1 MNHISSDTPEEALRQ
16 TQADYQ
22 MLVDSLPV
30 CLLRKD
36 RDGKPIFANR
46 PYLEFHKTT
55 LGELIRNG
63 EPVVLNEMKR
73 QQFFSED
80 AETLE
85 KGTVF
90 QGVIQH
96 IHGDGSVCW
105 VERLKGPQLDADRNV
120 VGIQVLFWIVTDRI
134 ETKEAQQRESALL
147 QALLQHVPDAIY
159 FKDTASRFTRISE
172 NMASMFGL
180 ESASE
185 AVHRTDA
192 DFYDGEHAEQ
202 AREDEVRIMRTG
214 KSIVGRIERVAWR
227 DRDATWCS
235 TTKLPLHNADGK
247 VVGTFGLSRDITSL
261 IRAEEALARERD
273 RLQTLMSHLPDVIFI
288 KDTDGRFLTA
298 NPALIRLYGCSEFA
312 ELKGLTD
319 FDFIP
324 RELAQHFADDDQR
337 VMKSGSPLIDREESN
352 VDAFGGEVWMLTSK
366 IPLRD
371 ADGQVIGLVGIGRD
385 ITKQKLAQQA
395 ASRKAM
401 EAGLLYQATSLARET
416 DSLEEAL
423 SGCLSIVC
431 ILTGWTVGHVYVP
444 AEDADVDR
452 LVSAPIW
459 YPEKGTEVSDFRDV
473 TDSVRIQRGQGLP
486 GMIWKTGEPQW
497 IVDVQNG
504 FSSPRAEAFRK
515 AKICSAVGFPV
526 IIRGELVAIL
536 EFFAFRKHL
545 EDKALLWILQSVGE
559 QVGQVIERKRN
570 EETLQI
576 AHDAANAANK
586 AKSDFL
592 ANVSHE
598 IRTPMNGIIG
608 MTELLLE
615 TELTPMQQEYL
626 EMVEASGESLLSLIN
641 DILDFS
647 KIEAGRL
654 DLESIP
660 FDLRESLGDAMKLLG
675 TRAHRQG
682 LELAFSVA
690 PDVPEFLIGD
700 PARLRQVVVNLVGN
714 AIKFTSAGEVVLFV
728 TLQQTAGDVAC
739 LNVSVT
745 DTGIGIAADK
755 IEDVFSAFEQADTST
770 TRRYGGTGLG
780 LAIASR
786 LVAMMGGEI
795 RCESEVGKGSKFS
808 FTTELGIARDVARR
822 NRDPVVVSDTHV
834 LIVDDNATNRRILHD
849 MCRGWGM
856 IAVVAADAAAGLSQ
870 LAAADAP
877 PFSLVLADVNMPDED
892 GFTLCDRIR
901 SHGGFSDL
909 RIIMLTSS
917 GRPGDG
923 DRRQRLGV
931 DAHLLKP
938 VKQSELFDSIV
949 TVLGVTDV
957 EKDAISEEAEDV
969 THATTGLA
977 VLLAED
983 NLVNQTLATGVLK
996 NQGHTVTLARNGR
1009 EAVDIYA
1016 DGSFDVILMD
1026 VQMPILDGLAATA
1039 EIRKLQRQS
1048 GPMTPIIA
1056 MTAHAMK
1063 GDRERCIEG
1072 GMDEYL
1078 SKPIRAKQLAEM
1090 LAKVVGIRGQHAPP
1104 QATRPSD
1111 ETYVEKP
1118 AVIDW
1123 EYALD
1128 NVDGDRNLLRAVID
1142 AFLQESQQ
1150 LLANVQ
1156 GAVDGD
1162 DPKTLHRAGHTLK
1175 GVLLSL
1181 GAPQPAH
1188 LSKSLEDKGAA
1199 GSTEGSQSVLDELKS
1214 LVQEAI
1220 TELSAFDPNAGT
1232 DQPSPT
1238 GA

>member
-46 PYLEFHKTT
+46 PYLEFHNTT
-55 LGELIRNG
+55 LEELIENG
-63 EPVVLNEMKR
+63 EPIVLNEKQR
-73 QQFFSED
+73 KQFSGED
-80 AETLE
+80 AETLQH
-85 KGTVF
+85 GTVF

-96 IHGDGSVCW
+96 IHGDGTVCW

-120 VGIQVLFWIVTDRI
+120 VGIQVLFWVVTDRI
-134 ETKEAQQRESALL
+134 EAEEAQERASALL

-159 FKDTASRFTRISE
+159 FKDTSSRFIRISE
-172 NMASMFGL
+172 NMATMFGL
-180 ESASE
+180 RNASE
-185 AVHRTDA
+185 AIHRTDA
-192 DFYDGEHAEQ
+192 DFFTAKHADQ
-202 AREDEVRIMRTG
+202 AREDELRIMRSG
-214 KSIVGRIERVAWR
+214 ESIVGRIERVTWR

-235 TTKLPLHNADGK
+235 TTKLPLHDAEGN

-288 KDTDGRFLTA
+288 KDTNGRFLMA
-298 NPALIRLYGCSEFA
+298 NPALIRLYGCSEFE
-312 ELKGLTD
+312 ELEGLTD

-324 RELAQHFADDDQR
+324 REVAQHFADDDQR
-337 VMKSGSPLIDREESN
+337 VMNSGTSLIDREESN
-352 VDAFGGEVWMLTSK
+352 VDPRGHEVWMLTSK

-385 ITKQKLAQQA
+385 ITKQKMAQQA

-431 ILTGWTVGHVYVP
+431 ILTGWTVGHVYVH
-444 AEDADVDR
+444 ADDANDDQ

-459 YPEKGTEVSDFRDV
+459 YPEKGTEVSDFREV
-473 TDSVRIQRGQGLP
+473 TDGIRIQRGQGLP
-486 GMIWKTGEPQW
+486 GTIWETGEPLW
-497 IVDVQNG
+497 VEDVQDG
-504 FSSPRAEAFRK
+504 FPSPRADAFRK
-515 AKICSAVGFPV
+515 ANICSAVGFPV

-536 EFFAFRKHL
+536 EFFAFRKHP
-545 EDKALLWILQSVGE
+545 EDKAMLWILQSVGE

-570 EETLQI
+570 EESLRI
-576 AHDAANAANK
+576 AHDAANAANQ

-608 MTELLLE
+608 MTELLLD
-615 TELTPMQQEYL
+615 TQLTPMQREYL
-626 EMVEASGESLLSLIN
+626 VMVEASGESLLSLIN

-690 PDVPEFLIGD
+690 SDVPEFLIGD

-714 AIKFTSAGEVVLFV
+714 AIKFTAAGEVVLTV
-728 TLQQTAGDVAC
+728 TLQQTVDDIAS
-739 LNVSVT
+739 LKVSVT

-780 LAIASR
+780 LAISSR
-786 LVAMMGGEI
+786 LVAMMGGDI
-795 RCESEVGKGSKFS
+795 RCESEVGKGSTFS
-808 FTTELGIARDVARR
+808 FTTELGIAHDVSRKK
-822 NRDPVVVSDTHV
+822 RDPGVVSDTHV
-834 LIVDDNATNRRILHD
+834 LIVDDNATNCRILHD
-849 MCRGWGM
+849 MCSNWGM
-856 IAVVAADAAAGLSQ
+856 NATVAADAASALRQ
-870 LAAADAP
+870 LTAADAP
-877 PFSLVLADVNMPDED
+877 PFRLVLTDVNMPGED
-892 GFTLCDRIR
+892 GFTLCGQIR
-901 SHGGFSDL
+901 SNADFSDL

-917 GRPGDG
+917 GRPGDAE
-923 DRRQRLGV
+923 RRDLLAVNG
-931 DAHLLKP
+931 HLLKP

-949 TVLGVTDV
+949 TVLDVTDV
-957 EKDAISEEAEDV
+957 ATEAISAVAENEAL
-969 THATTGLA
+969 ATTGLA

-996 NQGHTVTLARNGR
+996 NQGHTVTLACNGR
-1009 EAVDIYA
+1009 EAVDIYT
-1016 DGSFDVILMD
+1016 DGSFDVVLMD

-1039 EIRKLQRQS
+1039 EIRKLQQQS
-1048 GPMTPIIA
+1048 DHVTPIIA

-1063 GDRERCIEG
+1063 GDRERCIEA

-1078 SKPIRAKQLAEM
+1078 SKPIRAKQLAAM
-1090 LAKVVGIRGQHAPP
+1090 LARVVGVRGQHAAP
-1104 QATRPSD
+1104 QAIKPSD

-1128 NVDGDRNLLRAVID
+1128 NVDGDRKLLRAVID

-1156 GAVDGD
+1156 RAVDDGD
-1162 DPKTLHRAGHTLK
+1162 AKTLHRAGHTLK

-1199 GSTEGSQSVLDELKS
+1199 GSTEGSQPVLDELNS
-1214 LVQEAI
+1214 LVQDSI
-1220 TELSAFDPNAGT
+1220 RELSAFDPNAGT
-1232 DQPSPT
+1232 DRPKPT

>member
-30 CLLRKD
+30 CLLRKN
-36 RDGKPIFANR
+36 RAGKPIFANR
-46 PYLEFHKTT
+46 PYLEFHNTT
-55 LGELIRNG
+55 LDELIRSG
-63 EPVVLNEMKR
+63 EPIVLNEMQR
-73 QQFFSED
+73 QQFSRED

-85 KGTVF
+85 HGTVF

-96 IHGDGSVCW
+96 IHSNGSVCW

-120 VGIQVLFWIVTDRI
+120 VGIQVLFWIVTDRV
-134 ETKEAQQRESALL
+134 EAEEAQQRESALL
-147 QALLQHVPDAIY
+147 QALLQHIPDAIY

-172 NMASMFGL
+172 SMATRFGL
-180 ESASE
+180 KSASE
-185 AVHRTDA
+185 AVRRRDA
-192 DFYDGEHAEQ
+192 DFYTPEHADQ
-202 AREDEVRIMRTG
+202 AREDELRIMRTG
-214 KSIVGRIERVAWR
+214 ESIVGRIERVTWR
-227 DRDATWCS
+227 DGDATWNS
-235 TTKLPLHNADGK
+235 TTKLPLHDTEGN

-288 KDTDGRFLTA
+288 KDTDGRFLMA
-298 NPALIRLYGCSEFA
+298 NPALIRLYGCSEFS
-312 ELKGLTD
+312 ELEGLTD
-319 FDFIP
+319 FDFVP
-324 RELAQHFADDDQR
+324 EEVAQHFADDDQR
-337 VMKSGSPLIDREESN
+337 VLKSGTPLIDREESN
-352 VDAFGGEVWMLTSK
+352 VDQRGQELWMLTSK

-371 ADGQVIGLVGIGRD
+371 ANDQVIGLVGIGRD

-401 EAGLLYQATSLARET
+401 EAGLLHQATSLAREA

-431 ILTGWTVGHVYVP
+431 ILTGWTVGHVYVH
-444 AEDADVDR
+444 ADDANDDQ

-459 YPEKGTEVSDFRDV
+459 YPEKGTEISDFRDV
-473 TDSVRIQRGQGLP
+473 TDSIRVQRGQGLP

-497 IVDVQNG
+497 VEDVQDG
-504 FSSPRAEAFRK
+504 FPSPRAEAFRK
-515 AKICSAVGFPV
+515 ANICSAVGFPV

-536 EFFAFRKHL
+536 EFFAFQKHP

-570 EETLQI
+570 EETLRI

-615 TELTPMQQEYL
+615 TQLTPMQHEYL
-626 EMVEASGESLLSLIN
+626 KIVEASGESLLSLIN

-654 DLESIP
+654 DLESVP

-690 PDVPEFLIGD
+690 SDVPEFLIGD

-714 AIKFTSAGEVVLFV
+714 AIKFTAAGEVVLTV
-728 TLQQTAGDVAC
+728 TLQRTEGDIASLLVT
-739 LNVSVT
+739 VT
-745 DTGIGIAADK
+745 DTGIGISADK
-755 IEDVFSAFEQADTST
+755 IRDVFSAFEQADTST

-780 LAIASR
+780 LAISSH

-795 RCESEVGKGSKFS
+795 RCESEVGKGSTFS
-808 FTTELGIARDVARR
+808 FTTELGIAHDVSRARR
-822 NRDPVVVSDTHV
+822 DAVLMSDTHV

-849 MCRGWGM
+849 MCSSWGM
-856 IAVVAADAAAGLSQ
+856 IAVVAADAAAGLQQ
-870 LAAADAP
+870 LTAADAP
-877 PFSLVLADVNMPDED
+877 SFSLVLTDVNMPEQD
-892 GFTLCDRIR
+892 GFMLCDQIR
-901 SHGGFSDL
+901 SIADFSDL

-917 GRPGDG
+917 GRSGDAE
-923 DRRQRLGV
+923 RRSRMGV
-931 DAHLLKP
+931 NAHLLKP

-957 EKDAISEEAEDV
+957 KKEAIPADAEA
-969 THATTGLA
+969 ATPAATELS

-983 NLVNQTLATGVLK
+983 NLVNQTLASGVLK
-996 NQGHTVTLARNGR
+996 NQGHTVTLACNGR

-1016 DGSFDVILMD
+1016 NGSFDVILMD

-1039 EIRKLQRQS
+1039 EIRKLQQQS
-1048 GPMTPIIA
+1048 GQTTPIIA

-1063 GDRERCIEG
+1063 GDRERCIDG

-1090 LAKVVGIRGQHAPP
+1090 LAYVVGSRGPHAAP
-1104 QATRPSD
+1104 QATRRSD

-1128 NVDGDRNLLRAVID
+1128 NVDGDRKLLRAVID

-1156 GAVDGD
+1156 SAVDDG

-1175 GVLLSL
+1175 SVLLSL

-1188 LSKSLEDKGAA
+1188 LSKSLEDKGAS
-1199 GSTEGSQSVLDELKS
+1199 GSTEGSQAVLDELKS
-1214 LVQEAI
+1214 LVQDTV
-1220 TELSAFDPNAGT
+1220 TELSAFDLNAGT

>member
-36 RDGKPIFANR
+36 WDGKPVFANR
-46 PYLEFHKTT
+46 PYLEFHNTT
-55 LGELIRNG
+55 LNELIRNG
-63 EPVVLNEMKR
+63 EPIVLNEMQRK
-73 QQFFSED
+73 QFAGED
-80 AETLE
+80 TATLQH
-85 KGTVF
+85 GTVF

-96 IHGDGSVCW
+96 IQSDGSVCW

-120 VGIQVLFWIVTDRI
+120 VGIQVLFWVVTDRI
-134 ETKEAQQRESALL
+134 EAEEAQQRESALL
-147 QALLQHVPDAIY
+147 QALLKNIPDAIY
-159 FKDTASRFTRISE
+159 FKDAASRFTRISE
-172 NMASMFGL
+172 NLATMFGL
-180 ESASE
+180 ENASE
-185 AVHRTDA
+185 AVRRTDA
-192 DFYDGEHAEQ
+192 DFFAAEHADQ
-202 AREDEVRIMRTG
+202 AREDELRIMRTG
-214 KSIVGRIERVAWR
+214 ESIVGRIERVAWR

-235 TTKLPLHNADGK
+235 TTKLPLHDAEGK
-247 VVGTFGLSRDITSL
+247 IVGTFGLSRDITSL

-288 KDTDGRFLTA
+288 KDTAGRFLMA
-298 NPALIRLYGCSEFA
+298 NPALIRLYGCSQFE
-312 ELKGLTD
+312 ELEGLTD

-324 RELAQHFADDDQR
+324 REVAQHFADDDQR
-337 VMKSGSPLIDREESN
+337 VMKSGAPLIDREESN
-352 VDAFGGEVWMLTSK
+352 VDQRGHELWMLTSK

-371 ADGQVIGLVGIGRD
+371 AHGQVIGLVGSGRD

-431 ILTGWTVGHVYVP
+431 ILTGWTVGHVYVH
-444 AEDADVDR
+444 ADDTSEDQ

-459 YPEKGTEVSDFRDV
+459 YPEHGTDVGDFREV
-473 TDSVRIQRGQGLP
+473 TDSIRIQRGQCLP
-486 GMIWKTGEPQW
+486 GKIWETGQPRWVE
-497 IVDVQNG
+497 DVQDG

-515 AKICSAVGFPV
+515 ANIRSAVGFPV
-526 IIRGELVAIL
+526 IIRGELVAVL

-545 EDKALLWILQSVGE
+545 EDNALLWILQSVGE

-570 EETLQI
+570 EESLRI
-576 AHDAANAANK
+576 AHDAANAANQ

-608 MTELLLE
+608 MTELLLD

-626 EMVEASGESLLSLIN
+626 RMVEASGESLLSLIN

-647 KIEAGRL
+647 KIEAGRM
-654 DLESIP
+654 DLESIA

-690 PDVPEFLIGD
+690 PEVPEFLIGD

-714 AIKFTSAGEVVLFV
+714 AIKFTPTGEVVLTV
-728 TLQQTAGDVAC
+728 TLQQTAGDTAT

-745 DTGIGIAADK
+745 DTGIGISTEK
-755 IEDVFSAFEQADTST
+755 IQDVFTAFEQADTST
-770 TRRYGGTGLG
+770 TRKYGGTGLG
-780 LAIASR
+780 LAISSR

-795 RCESEVGKGSKFS
+795 RCESEVGQGSTFS
-808 FTTELGIARDVARR
+808 FFTELGIARGVAHQK
-822 NRDPVVVSDTHV
+822 RDPVVVFGTHV
-834 LIVDDNATNRRILHD
+834 LIVDDNATNRRILLD
-849 MCRGWGM
+849 MCGNWRM
-856 IAVVAADAAAGLSQ
+856 IATVAADTAAAIRQ
-870 LAAADAP
+870 LTAADAP
-877 PFSLVLADVNMPDED
+877 PFSLVLTDVNMPEED
-892 GFTLCDRIR
+892 GFMLCEQIR
-901 SHGGFSDL
+901 SAAAFSDL
-909 RIIMLTSS
+909 KIIMLTSS
-917 GRPGDG
+917 ERPGEG
-923 DRRQRLGV
+923 ERRALLGV
-931 DAHLLKP
+931 NAHLLKP
-938 VKQSELFDSIV
+938 VKQSELFNAIV
-949 TVLGVTDV
+949 TVLGATNVG
-957 EKDAISEEAEDV
+957 KRAIPEGVDNTAK
-969 THATTGLA
+969 ATMGLS

-996 NQGHTVTLARNGR
+996 NQGHTVTLACNGR

-1016 DGSFDVILMD
+1016 DGSFDVVLMD

-1039 EIRKLQRQS
+1039 EIRKLQQQS
-1048 GPMTPIIA
+1048 GRATPIIA

-1063 GDRERCIEG
+1063 GDRERCIEA

-1090 LAKVVGIRGQHAPP
+1090 LAKVVGTIGQHAVPP
-1104 QATRPSD
+1104 ATKTSD
-1111 ETYVEKP
+1111 ETFVEKP

-1128 NVDGDRNLLRAVID
+1128 NVDGDRELLRAVID
-1142 AFLQESQQ
+1142 AFLQESDQ
-1150 LLANVQ
+1150 LLVNVQ
-1156 GAVDGD
+1156 NAVNEG

-1199 GSTEGSQSVLDELKS
+1199 GSVEGSQQVLDELKS
-1214 LVQEAI
+1214 LVQGAI
-1220 TELSAFDPNAGT
+1220 NELSAFDPNTET
-1232 DQPSPT
+1232 DRPSPT